1 MLRAMVFIDF
11 GNFDISKYNY
21 YRAKCLEDAKSA
33 ALAAGTPVPTH
44 VQTVVPKLDF
54 NKIPKEVVNLLSNP
68 HTLVKTFLFAP
79 KPDDFLITDAKR
91 KSTYNWITG
100 LKNQDYFTVI
110 EGQHVARPVAGAT
123 MDINNP
129 ATYYIEEKGTDVNL
143 ATHVLTKGFHNAFDT
158 AIIMSG
164 DTDYIPVMDI
174 LNTIG
179 KNVVVVGV
187 KGQNLFKFKH
197 HTDAQLIL
205 DDNFFQN
212 CLRT

>member
-1 MLRAMVFIDF
+1 
-11 GNFDISKYNY
+11 
-21 YRAKCLEDAKSA
+21 
-33 ALAAGTPVPTH
+33 
-44 VQTVVPKLDF
+44 
-54 NKIPKEVVNLLSNP
+54 
-68 HTLVKTFLFAP
+68 
-79 KPDDFLITDAKR
+79 
-91 KSTYNWITG
+91 
-100 LKNQDYFTVI
+100 
-110 EGQHVARPVAGAT
+110 

>member
-1 MLRAMVFIDF
+1 MTYFPLRQTTCFFI
-11 GNFDISKYNY
+11 
-21 YRAKCLEDAKSA
+21 
-33 ALAAGTPVPTH
+33 P
-44 VQTVVPKLDF
+44 
-54 NKIPKEVVNLLSNP
+54 
-68 HTLVKTFLFAP
+68 LVAP
-79 KPDDFLITDAKR
+79 CKPL
-91 KSTYNWITG
+91 
-100 LKNQDYFTVI
+100 
-110 EGQHVARPVAGAT
+110 
-123 MDINNP
+123 
-129 ATYYIEEKGTDVNL
+129 
-143 ATHVLTKGFHNAFDT
+143 HVLTKGFHNAFDT

>member
-1 MLRAMVFIDF
+1 MRKTQPSLPGFPFPPMYKR
-11 GNFDISKYNY
+11 
-21 YRAKCLEDAKSA
+21 L
-33 ALAAGTPVPTH
+33 
-44 VQTVVPKLDF
+44 F

-79 KPDDFLITDAKR
+79 KPDDFLITDSKR
-91 KSTYNWITG
+91 KATYNWITG

-110 EGQHVARPVAGAT
+110 EGSHVARPVAGAT